1 MNLLII
7 SLCFGLISCFFV
19 IWGFSYETYQVY
31 KSKSSETLTLGSL
44 ALQVV
49 SAACG
54 AVCAGINI
62 YISGIENVPFV
73 ITNTG
78 ILINL
83 ILLII
88 MKCKFN

>member
-7 SLCFGLISCFFV
+7 SLCFGLTSGVFV
-19 IWGFSYETYQVY
+19 IWGFSYETYKVY
-31 KSKSSETLTLGSL
+31 KSKSSKTLTMGSL

-49 SAACG
+49 SATSG
-54 AVCAGINI
+54 GVCAAINT

-88 MKCKFN
+88 MKYKFS